1 MANREKT
8 PHDDRGAGAPSAGRE
23 SAAAP
28 TRVSGAGFERDVIV
42 RLLAN
47 IGSRKEVEQYLR
59 HYASVDAPKFA
70 VVKVSGAL
78 VDRSLDA
85 LASSMSFLQRVGL
98 VPIVVH
104 GGNVQLDRALA
115 QAGVD
120 APVVKG
126 LRKMTPAALEIAR
139 RVLHETNLRL
149 VEALEGMGARA
160 RPFTSGVVDAKKV
173 ESAELGLIGQVA
185 GVREAGVAQ
194 TARAG
199 VLPIVA
205 PLGETSKGQILVVHA
220 DAVARAIALA
230 LKPHKVVFL
239 NEAGGL
245 VDESGLVR
253 SAVNL
258 AEDYA
263 ELSHD
268 AALDPESRRR
278 LVEIE
283 ALLSELPPTSSV
295 SITSPE
301 HLAKELFTHGGHG
314 TFVRRGERV
323 VRHEGWSTID
333 EQRLRALLEECFGR
347 RLDERYFSSKLPYRV
362 YLAESY
368 RATAVLT
375 MEHGVPYLDKF
386 AVTSE
391 AQGEGIGGSIWQ
403 RLRRENEKLFWRSRA
418 NNGVN
423 GWYAQKADGLY
434 KTDKWWVFWC
444 GMSDFS
450 EIQRSV
456 ERALSMPATFHDAP
470 PTPLPTAGST
480 EARAS

>member
-1 MANREKT
+1 MTNKEKET
-8 PHDDRGAGAPSAGRE
+8 Q
-23 SAAAP
+23 
-28 TRVSGAGFERDVIV
+28 DVIV
-42 RLLAN
+42 RLLTN
-47 IGSRKEVEQYLR
+47 IGSRKEVEQYLK

-70 VVKVSGAL
+70 VVKVSGAII
-78 VDRSLDA
+78 DRSLDA

-139 RVLHETNLRL
+139 RVLHDTNLRL
-149 VEALEGMGARA
+149 VEALEGLETRA
-160 RPFTSGVVDAKKV
+160 RPFTSGVVEAKKS
-173 ESAELGLIGQVA
+173 ESPDLGLIGA
-185 GVREAGVAQ
+185 ITAVREAAIAQ
-194 TARAG
+194 TARGG

-205 PLGETSKGQILVVHA
+205 PLGETPKGQILVVHA

-239 NEAGGL
+239 NEVGGL
-245 VDESGLVR
+245 VDGTGAVR

-263 ELSHD
+263 ELSQD
-268 AALDPESRRR
+268 TALDPESQRK
-278 LVEIE
+278 LIEIN

-314 TFVRRGERV
+314 TLVRRGEKV
-323 VRHEGWSTID
+323 VRHDDWSTLD
-333 EQRLRALLEECFGR
+333 RDRLRALLEECFAR
-347 RLDERYFSSKLPYRV
+347 RLDERYFDEKAPHRV
-362 YLAESY
+362 FLAESY
-368 RATAVLT
+368 RATAILT
-375 MEHGVPYLDKF
+375 TEHGVPYLDKF
-386 AVTSE
+386 AVTNE
-391 AQGEGIGGSIWQ
+391 AQGEGIGGSLWQ
-403 RLRRENEKLFWRSRA
+403 RMRRDTPKLFWRSRA
-418 NNGVN
+418 NNPVN
-423 GWYAQKADGLY
+423 AWYAQKADGLY
-434 KTDKWWVFWC
+434 KTQKWWVFWS
-444 GMSDFS
+444 GMSDFG

-456 ERALSMPATFHDAP
+456 ERALEMPATFYDAP
-470 PTPLPTAGST
+470 SSPMAAAASAAADAAPPASVTPPG
-480 EARAS
+480 

>member
-1 MANREKT
+1 MTNKEKET
-8 PHDDRGAGAPSAGRE
+8 Q
-23 SAAAP
+23 
-28 TRVSGAGFERDVIV
+28 DVIV
-42 RLLAN
+42 RLLTN
-47 IGSRKEVEQYLR
+47 IGSRKEVEQYLK

-70 VVKVSGAL
+70 VVKVSGAII
-78 VDRSLDA
+78 DRSLDA
-85 LASSMSFLQRVGL
+85 LASSMTFLQRVGL

-139 RVLHETNLRL
+139 RVLHDTNLRL
-149 VEALEGMGARA
+149 VEALEALGTRA
-160 RPFTSGVVDAKKV
+160 RPFTSGVVEAKKF
-173 ESAELGLIGQVA
+173 ETPDLGLIGSITA
-185 GVREAGVAQ
+185 VREAAIEQ
-194 TARAG
+194 TARTG

-205 PLGETSKGQILVVHA
+205 PLGETPKGQILVVHA

-239 NEAGGL
+239 NEVGGL
-245 VDESGLVR
+245 VDGSGVVR

-258 AEDYA
+258 CEDYA
-263 ELSHD
+263 ELSQD
-268 AALDPESRRR
+268 AALDAESQRK
-278 LVEIE
+278 LIEIN

-301 HLAKELFTHGGHG
+301 HLAKELFTHGGQG
-314 TFVRRGERV
+314 TLVRRGEKV
-323 VRHEGWSTID
+323 LLHQAWGTID
-333 EQRLRALLEECFGR
+333 DARLRALLEECFGR
-347 RLDERYFSSKLPYRV
+347 KLDERYFEEKAPYRV

-368 RATAVLT
+368 RATAILT

-386 AVTSE
+386 AVTNE

-403 RLRRENEKLFWRSRA
+403 RMRRETPKMFWRSRA
-418 NNGVN
+418 NNPVN

-434 KTDKWWVFWC
+434 KTKKWWVFWT
-444 GMSDFS
+444 GMNDFT

-456 ERALSMPATFHDAP
+456 ERALEMPATFYDAP
-470 PTPLPTAGST
+470 SSVPLPAAQPLS
-480 EARAS
+480 AAQ

>member
-1 MANREKT
+1 MTGKEKET
-8 PHDDRGAGAPSAGRE
+8 Q
-23 SAAAP
+23 
-28 TRVSGAGFERDVIV
+28 DVIV
-42 RLLAN
+42 RLLTN

-70 VVKVSGAL
+70 VVKVSGAI

-139 RVLHETNLRL
+139 RVLHDTNLRL
-149 VEALEGMGARA
+149 VEALEALGTRA
-160 RPFTSGVVDAKKV
+160 RPFTSGVVDAKKI
-173 ESAELGLIGQVA
+173 ESPELGLIGEVA
-185 GVREAGVAQ
+185 AIRVAAIAQ
-194 TARAG
+194 TASMG

-205 PLGETSKGQILVVHA
+205 PLGETPKGQILVVHA

-239 NEAGGL
+239 NEDGGL
-245 VDESGLVR
+245 VDGSGSVR

-258 AEDYA
+258 AEDYD
-263 ELSHD
+263 ELAKDD
-268 AALDPESRRR
+268 ALGPESRRK
-278 LVEIE
+278 LSEIA

-301 HLAKELFTHGGHG
+301 HLAKELFTHGGDG
-314 TFVRRGERV
+314 TLVRRGEKV
-323 VRHEGWSTID
+323 VRHDAWSTLD
-333 EQRLRALLEECFGR
+333 VARLRALLEECFGR
-347 RLDERYFSSKLPYRV
+347 RLDERYFEAKEPYRV

-368 RATAVLT
+368 RATAILT
-375 MEHGVPYLDKF
+375 MEHGLPYLDKF
-386 AVTSE
+386 AVTNE

-403 RLRRENEKLFWRSRA
+403 RLRRENPKLFWRSRS

-434 KTDKWWVFWC
+434 KTPKWWVFWC
-444 GMSDFS
+444 GMSDFA

-456 ERALSMPATFHDAP
+456 ECALEMPATFYDATLTP
-470 PTPLPTAGST
+470 PPPAVTQVG
-480 EARAS
+480 

>member
-1 MANREKT
+1 MTNKEKET
-8 PHDDRGAGAPSAGRE
+8 Q
-23 SAAAP
+23 
-28 TRVSGAGFERDVIV
+28 DVIV
-42 RLLAN
+42 KLLTN
-47 IGSRKEVEQYLR
+47 IGSRKEVEQYLK

-70 VVKVSGAL
+70 VVKVSGAII
-78 VDRSLDA
+78 DRSLDA

-139 RVLHETNLRL
+139 RVLHDTNLRL
-149 VEALEGMGARA
+149 VEALEALETRA
-160 RPFTSGVVDAKKV
+160 RPFTSGVIEAKKL
-173 ESAELGLIGQVA
+173 ETPDLGLIGEIA
-185 GVREAGVAQ
+185 LVREAAIAQ

-205 PLGETSKGQILVVHA
+205 PIGETSKGQILVVHA

-239 NEAGGL
+239 NEVGGL
-245 VDESGLVR
+245 VDGSGVIR

-263 ELSHD
+263 ELAQD
-268 AALDPESRRR
+268 AALDTESRRK
-278 LVEIE
+278 LIEINT
-283 ALLSELPPTSSV
+283 LLSDLPPTSSV

-314 TFVRRGERV
+314 TLVRRGEKV
-323 VRHEGWSTID
+323 LCHDSWAALDTT
-333 EQRLRALLEECFGR
+333 RLRRLLEECFGR
-347 RLDERYFSSKLPYRV
+347 LLDRRYFDEKTPYRV
-362 YLAESY
+362 YLSESY
-368 RATAVLT
+368 RATAIIT
-375 MEHGVPYLDKF
+375 MEHGLPYLDKF
-386 AVTSE
+386 AVTNE

-403 RLRRENEKLFWRSRA
+403 RMRRETPKLFWRSRS
-418 NNGVN
+418 NNPVN
-423 GWYAQKADGLY
+423 GWYAQNADGLY
-434 KTDKWWVFWC
+434 KTDKWWVFWS
-444 GMSDFS
+444 GITDFD
-450 EIQRSV
+450 EIKRSV
-456 ERALSMPATFHDAP
+456 ECALAMPATFYDAP
-470 PTPLPTAGST
+470 TSPTQTAPPPAAPST
-480 EARAS
+480 

>member
-1 MANREKT
+1 MTGKEKET
-8 PHDDRGAGAPSAGRE
+8 Q
-23 SAAAP
+23 
-28 TRVSGAGFERDVIV
+28 DVIV
-42 RLLAN
+42 RLLTN

-70 VVKVSGAL
+70 VVKVSGAI
-78 VDRSLDA
+78 VDRSLEA
-85 LASSMSFLQRVGL
+85 LASSLSFLQRVGL

-115 QAGVD
+115 QAGVE

-139 RVLHETNLRL
+139 RVLHDTNLRL
-149 VEALEGMGARA
+149 VEALEGLGTRA
-160 RPFTSGVVDAKKV
+160 RPFTSGVVDAKKI
-173 ESAELGLIGQVA
+173 ESAELGLIGEVTGIRVGA
-185 GVREAGVAQ
+185 IAQ
-194 TARAG
+194 TATSGA
-199 VLPIVA
+199 LPIVA
-205 PLGETSKGQILVVHA
+205 PLGETSKGQILVAHA

-245 VDESGLVR
+245 LDGSGSVR

-258 AEDYA
+258 AEDYDD
-263 ELSHD
+263 LSKD
-268 AALDPESRRR
+268 EALGPESRRK
-278 LVEIE
+278 LAEI
-283 ALLSELPPTSSV
+283 ATLLAELPPTSSV

-301 HLAKELFTHGGHG
+301 HLAKELFTHGGDG
-314 TFVRRGERV
+314 TLVRRGERV
-323 VRHEGWSTID
+323 VCHEDWRTID
-333 EQRLRALLEECFGR
+333 VARLRALLEECFGR
-347 RLDERYFSSKLPYRV
+347 RLDERYFEAKAPYRV

-368 RATAVLT
+368 RATAILT

-403 RLRRENEKLFWRSRA
+403 RLRRENDKLFWRSRA
-418 NNGVN
+418 NNAVN
-423 GWYAQKADGLY
+423 GWYAQKADGLF
-434 KTDKWWVFWC
+434 KTEKWWVFWC

-450 EIQRSV
+450 EIERSV
-456 ERALSMPATFHDAP
+456 QRALEMPATFHDATMP
-470 PTPLPTAGST
+470 PPPVA
-480 EARAS
+480 

>member
-1 MANREKT
+1 MSKERET
-8 PHDDRGAGAPSAGRE
+8 Q
-23 SAAAP
+23 
-28 TRVSGAGFERDVIV
+28 DVIV
-42 RLLAN
+42 RLLTN
-47 IGSRKEVEQYLR
+47 IGSRKEVEQYLK

-70 VVKVSGAL
+70 VVKVSGAII
-78 VDRSLDA
+78 DRSLDA

-139 RVLHETNLRL
+139 RVLHDTNLRL
-149 VEALEGMGARA
+149 VEALEALETRA
-160 RPFTSGVVDAKKV
+160 RPFTSGVLDAIRL
-173 ESAELGLIGQVA
+173 ESPDLGLIGEIA
-185 GVREAGVAQ
+185 SIREAAIAQ

-205 PLGETSKGQILVVHA
+205 PLGETAKGQILVVHA

-245 VDESGLVR
+245 VDANGVVR

-258 AEDYA
+258 AEDFA
-263 ELSHD
+263 ELTQHAQLDAESHRK
-268 AALDPESRRR
+268 L
-278 LVEIE
+278 LEIH

-314 TFVRRGERV
+314 TLVRRGEKV
-323 VRHEGWSTID
+323 VIHDSWDAID
-333 EQRLRALLEECFGR
+333 AARLRALLEECFGR
-347 RLDERYFSSKLPYRV
+347 RLHTHYFSAKAPWRV

-368 RATAVLT
+368 RATAILT
-375 MEHGVPYLDKF
+375 MEQGVPYLDKF
-386 AVTSE
+386 AVTNE

-403 RLRRENEKLFWRSRA
+403 RMVRETPKLFWRSRA
-418 NNGVN
+418 NNPVN
-423 GWYAQKADGLY
+423 AWYAQKADGLY
-434 KTDKWWVFWC
+434 KTSRWWVFWT
-444 GMSDFS
+444 GMSDFG

-456 ERALSMPATFHDAP
+456 ECALAMPATFSDNP
-470 PTPLPTAGST
+470 PPPGATA
-480 EARAS
+480 

>member
-1 MANREKT
+1 MTNKEKET
-8 PHDDRGAGAPSAGRE
+8 Q
-23 SAAAP
+23 
-28 TRVSGAGFERDVIV
+28 DVIV
-42 RLLAN
+42 RLLTN
-47 IGSRKEVEQYLR
+47 IGSRKEVEQYLK

-70 VVKVSGAL
+70 VVKVSGAII
-78 VDRSLDA
+78 DRSLDA

-115 QAGVD
+115 QAGID

-139 RVLHETNLRL
+139 RVLHDTNLRL
-149 VEALEGMGARA
+149 VEALESLETRA
-160 RPFTSGVVDAKKV
+160 RPFTSGVVEAKKY
-173 ESAELGLIGQVA
+173 ETPDLGLIGQITA
-185 GVREAGVAQ
+185 VREGAIAQ

-205 PLGETSKGQILVVHA
+205 PLGETPKGQILVVHA

-245 VDESGLVR
+245 IDGSGVVR

-258 AEDYA
+258 AEDFD
-263 ELSHD
+263 ELSQNS
-268 AALDPESRRR
+268 ALDPESLRK
-278 LVEIE
+278 LFEIH
-283 ALLSELPPTSSV
+283 ALLADLPPTSSV

-301 HLAKELFTHGGHG
+301 HLAKELFTHSGDG
-314 TFVRRGERV
+314 TLVRRGEKV
-323 VRHEGWSTID
+323 VRHENWNAID
-333 EQRLRALLEECFGR
+333 KTRLRALLEECFAR
-347 RLDERYFSSKLPYRV
+347 KLDERYFDEKAPYRV

-368 RATAVLT
+368 RATAILT

-386 AVTSE
+386 AVTNE

-403 RLRRENEKLFWRSRA
+403 RMRRETPKLFWRSRA
-418 NNGVN
+418 NNAVN
-423 GWYAQKADGLY
+423 VWYAQKADGLY
-434 KTDKWWVFWC
+434 KTNKWWVFWT
-444 GMSDFS
+444 GMNDFT

-456 ERALSMPATFHDAP
+456 TCALEMPATFYDAP
-470 PTPLPTAGST
+470 SSPMAVAAAGAADQPTAAPPSV
-480 EARAS
+480 RS